1 VNDTPTLNGE
11 GRHAHQH
18 DLRAFKGVE
27 AWVFDLDNTL
37 YPASSDL
44 FSQID
49 VRISDYVARVLDMP
63 RDQARIKQ
71 KEFYR
76 DYGTTLRGLM
86 LEYDIEPDAFL
97 EYVHDIDYSPIEPNP
112 ELGRMIAEL
121 PGKKF
126 IFTNGDKPHAERTA
140 ERLGISDQ
148 FDDIFDI
155 VAAGL
160 LPKPNLE
167 AYNLF
172 MKQTGVA
179 PARAAMFE
187 DLARNLV
194 VPHKLGMRSVLLV
207 PDGTRAVFREEW
219 ELEGANAPHVDFVTD
234 DLAGFLK
241 ALNGALRLGTG

>member
-1 VNDTPTLNGE
+1 MTDTPTLNGE

-18 DLRAFKGVE
+18 DLRAFRGVE

-37 YPASSDL
+37 YPATSNL
-44 FSQID
+44 FEQID
-49 VRISDYVARVLDMP
+49 TRISDYIARTLDMP
-63 RDQARIKQ
+63 ADEARIKQ

-86 LEYDIEPDAFL
+86 IEYDIEPDAFL

-172 MKQTGVA
+172 MDRTGVA

-194 VPHKLGMRSVLLV
+194 VPHRLGMRSVLLV

-234 DLAGFLK
+234 DLAGFLR
-241 ALNGALRLGTG
+241 AVNGALKHGAG

>member
-1 VNDTPTLNGE
+1 MTDTPTLNGE

-18 DLRAFKGVE
+18 DLRAFRGVE

-37 YPASSDL
+37 YPATSNL
-44 FSQID
+44 FEQID
-49 VRISDYVARVLDMP
+49 TRISDYIARTLDMP
-63 RDQARIKQ
+63 ADEARIKQ

-86 LEYDIEPDAFL
+86 IEYDIEPDAFL

-155 VAAGL
+155 VA
-160 LPKPNLE
+160 
-167 AYNLF
+167 
-172 MKQTGVA
+172 
-179 PARAAMFE
+179 
-187 DLARNLV
+187 
-194 VPHKLGMRSVLLV
+194 
-207 PDGTRAVFREEW
+207 
-219 ELEGANAPHVDFVTD
+219 
-234 DLAGFLK
+234 
-241 ALNGALRLGTG
+241 

>member
-1 VNDTPTLNGE
+1 MNDTPALNGE

-86 LEYDIEPDAFL
+86 IEYDIEPDAFL

-160 LPKPNLE
+160 MPKPNLE

-234 DLAGFLK
+234 NLAGFLK
-241 ALNGALRLGTG
+241 AVNGTLKHGAA

>member
-1 VNDTPTLNGE
+1 MTVSESE
-11 GRHAHQH
+11 GRHAHEQ
-18 DLRAFKGVE
+18 DLRVFTGVE

-49 VRISDYVARVLDMP
+49 ARISDYIARHLGLAAEE
-63 RDQARIKQ
+63 ARLKQ
-71 KEFYR
+71 KAFYR

-86 LEYDIEPDAFL
+86 IEHEIEPDAFL
-97 EYVHDIDYSPIEPNP
+97 EYVHDIDYSPVLPNP
-112 ELGRMIAEL
+112 ELGKAIAQL
-121 PGKKF
+121 PGKKY
-126 IFTNGDKPHAERTA
+126 IFTNGDRPHAERTA
-140 ERLGISDQ
+140 ARLGISEH

-167 AYNLF
+167 TYNRFLE
-172 MKQTGVA
+172 KTGVS

-187 DLARNLV
+187 DLARNLQ

-207 PDGTRAVFREEW
+207 PEGTRAVFRDEW
-219 ELEGANAPHVDFVTD
+219 ELEGQNAPHVDFVTD
-234 DLAGFLK
+234 DLTGFLN
-241 ALNGALRLGTG
+241 AVIGAMRA